1 MCLVTTPTFI
11 IQPLFLIKFENRF
24 KDKVNKNNVNNAI
37 LELNN
42 FGGVRNMEKNMIKIH
57 FKFDLLFFIVFRKNG
72 FTF

>member
-1 MCLVTTPTFI
+1 MVWGN
-11 IQPLFLIKFENRF
+11 LFLIKFENRF

-57 FKFDLLFFIVFRKNG
+57 FKFDSLFFIVFRKNG